1 MEHLRALFSTY
12 SSSLK
17 NCYLW
22 AKSYIAVESLKFLK
36 MNSYNSWYYV
46 SFYPF
51 LQLFLKESSQSNYT
65 NFNINNI
72 ARIRTSLS
80 LADAETSLQATV
92 SSRSDFCNVMLP
104 GPLASSK
111 RLEDSSLKLSPHCIN
126 LTPFHGL
133 PFLVGSDF
141 EALLMTY
148 KLVNGLSPF
157 VSVWSHYTLYPASAL
172 HSPNTGLYSVPRA
185 RKKSAGCRA
194 FPNVP
199 LFSGITSRLIS
210 DSLPLSR
217 PSNLSYNFKKKKK
230 KNHFILTFN

>member
-157 VSVWSHYTLYPASAL
+157 VLYLSDLIIPYTQQVLFTLRIQGFTQSL
-172 HSPNTGLYSVPRA
+172 ELERSQRA
-185 RKKSAGCRA
+185 AGPFLMC
-194 FPNVP
+194 
-199 LFSGITSRLIS
+199 LFSLV
-210 DSLPLSR
+210 
-217 PSNLSYNFKKKKK
+217 
-230 KNHFILTFN
+230 